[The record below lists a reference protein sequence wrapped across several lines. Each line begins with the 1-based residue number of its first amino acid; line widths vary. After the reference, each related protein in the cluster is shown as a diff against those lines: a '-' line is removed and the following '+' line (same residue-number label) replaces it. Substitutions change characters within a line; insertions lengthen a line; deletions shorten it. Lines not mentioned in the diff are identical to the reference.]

1 MSSMIFAISYF
12 YVKNTY
18 DNFEIEMEKFVEE
31 YYLDKRKT
39 LKKDRLTRMSINL
52 SKFTIKRILCRWR
65 LTG

>member
-39 LKKDRLTRMSINL
+39 LKTHHLSEIDFKMSHC
-52 SKFTIKRILCRWR
+52 F
-65 LTG
+65 